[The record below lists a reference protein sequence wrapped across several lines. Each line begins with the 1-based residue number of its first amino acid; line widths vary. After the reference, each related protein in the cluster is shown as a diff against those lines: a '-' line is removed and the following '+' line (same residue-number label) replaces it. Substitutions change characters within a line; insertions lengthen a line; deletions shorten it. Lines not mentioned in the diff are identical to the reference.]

1 MKTDDFTNQ
10 YKYRIILKMNYLIYT
25 FAILFFVACKQ
36 HANNNEDTEI
46 SGNAVEIISDLNN
59 DVQTSETPVNSNTN
73 NQLQIRQT
81 YTIKNNNI
89 AEYINANDTILGKA
103 IGDLNKD
110 GMDDL
115 VVVVEMNKE
124 TDDAPRSVFVFLK
137 QADNSY
143 LLNCISPKAVVEKN
157 ATNVYFSDVEIKN
170 NVLTI
175 NHDFLRGWTKHKYRL
190 QDGYWKLIGITRL
203 DGDASYTEEEDINLN
218 TGRAIYDYT
227 NDLDAGEEPAKPDTH
242 IDKKVQIVNQPNL
255 DTYEIF
261 RFDITIDKDFTLNL

>member
-1 MKTDDFTNQ
+1 MFR
-10 YKYRIILKMNYLIYT
+10 YSYLLLML
-25 FAILFFVACKQ
+25 LFFFSCKRSEK
-36 HANNNEDTEI
+36 NNNSEEQV
-46 SGNAVEIISDLNN
+46 SENAVEIISDLNN
-59 DVQTSETPVNSNTN
+59 DVQTETPTESSIRTIN
-73 NQLQIRQT
+73 NQLHQNQT
-81 YTIKNNNI
+81 YSIVNGNI
-89 AEYINANDTILGKA
+89 DEYINANDSILGKA

-110 GMDDL
+110 GKDDI
-115 VVVVEMNKE
+115 VIVVEHEKNK
-124 TDDAPRSVFVFLK
+124 DDAPRTVYVFLK
-137 QADNSY
+137 QANNSY